1 MKKIIYASITLL
13 FSLVLWALPSSQTG
27 NVNIVW
33 VRGYDTNYPTE
44 SYFSGSVVYWGTTSR
59 VYTSSV
65 GVNSSV
71 FTNNVAGLV
80 RGATYYF
87 TVSQV
92 GTNGVESDYGPEAVY
107 TVPNK
112 PPKITSI
119 STN

>member
-1 MKKIIYASITLL
+1 MKKLIYVSIVMVL
-13 FSLVLWALPSSQTG
+13 SLVLWALPSSQTG

-33 VRGYDTNYPTE
+33 IRGYDTNYPTDA
-44 SYFSGSVVYWGTTSR
+44 YFSGSVVYWGTTSR

-80 RGATYYF
+80 RGSRYYF

-92 GTNGVESDYGPEAVY
+92 GTNGIESDYGPEAVY

-112 PPKITSI
+112 PPKPGT
-119 STN
+119 TTAN